1 MKFMSQKL
9 IYLDCPFEDGE
20 DCKSIGGQWDPNVK
34 RWYVRAGM
42 DLEKFTKWLPAP
54 DYTSKIAKILTR

>member
-1 MKFMSQKL
+1 MSQKL

-20 DCKSIGGQWDPNVK
+20 DCKSIGGQWDPNLK

-54 DYTSKIAKILTR
+54 D